1 LQVSFVYVSIREN
14 IPEGRIVQIPRLKE
28 WREARALT
36 QVELAELADVSS
48 RSVAG
53 YEAGAGARPPTVR
66 KLAEALG
73 VEVGDLR
80 GDPEHP
86 LAEALP
92 LQEKLFNGGAK
103 ERGAFIDRC
112 RRHVAARVA
121 HYENRLAVA
130 ENGGFFAGYDGVK
143 ALRDD
148 AFEEFSQLLDL
159 QNGELK
165 ERWLDDSDVPDAV
178 KEDLGFAL
186 VEAQRPF
193 VRMVG
198 RIGDRVNE
206 LAETPTEKD
215 EAARLHDELAE
226 LRRRKEASHEHKSKT
241 A

>member
-1 LQVSFVYVSIREN
+1 M
-14 IPEGRIVQIPRLKE
+14 VQIPRLRE

-36 QVELAELADVSS
+36 QVELAERAGVSS

-53 YEAGAGARPPTVR
+53 YEAGTGARPPTVR

-103 ERGAFIDRC
+103 ERGAFIERC

-130 ENGGFFAGYDGVK
+130 KNGGRFAGYEGAKD
-143 ALRDD
+143 LQDD
-148 AFEEFSQLLDL
+148 AYEEFSHLVES
-159 QNGELK
+159 QNGELS
-165 ERWLDDSDVPDAV
+165 ERWLDDPEVPEAV

-193 VRMVG
+193 IQVVG
-198 RIGDRVNE
+198 RIGDRAKE
-206 LAETPTEKD
+206 HAETP
-215 EAARLHDELAE
+215 AQLAE
-226 LRRRKEASHEHKSKT
+226 VKRREPLRDAERLTGA

>member
-1 LQVSFVYVSIREN
+1 M
-14 IPEGRIVQIPRLKE
+14 QIPRLKE

-92 LQEKLFNGGAK
+92 LQERLFNGGAK
-103 ERGAFIDRC
+103 ERGAFIERC

-130 ENGGFFAGYDGVK
+130 KNGGLFAGYKGAK
-143 ALRDD
+143 ALQDD
-148 AFEEFSQLLDL
+148 AFEEFSQLRDS
-159 QNGELK
+159 QNDELI
-165 ERWLDDSDVPDAV
+165 ERWLEDPEVPEDV

-186 VEAQRPF
+186 TEAQRPF
-193 VRMVG
+193 VRIVG
-198 RIGDRVNE
+198 RIGDRVSE
-206 LAETPTEKD
+206 LAETQAEKD
-215 EAARLHDELAE
+215 EAEQDKERQLEEMREATHRIERE
-226 LRRRKEASHEHKSKT
+226 RRT

>member
-1 LQVSFVYVSIREN
+1 
-14 IPEGRIVQIPRLKE
+14 
-28 WREARALT
+28 
-36 QVELAELADVSS
+36 VSS

-53 YEAGAGARPPTVR
+53 YEAGTGARPPTVR

-80 GDPEHP
+80 GDQEHP

-92 LQEKLFNGGAK
+92 LQEKLFNGGAT

-130 ENGGFFAGYDGVK
+130 KSGGLFAGYKGAK

-148 AFEEFSQLLDL
+148 AFEEFSQLRDS
-159 QNGELK
+159 QNAELI
-165 ERWLDDSDVPDAV
+165 ERWLDNPEVPEAV
-178 KEDLGFAL
+178 KEDLGFSL

-193 VRMVG
+193 VRIVG
-198 RIGDRVNE
+198 RISDRVNE
-206 LAETPTEKD
+206 LAETQAEKD
-215 EAARLHDELAE
+215 EAERRHDEI
-226 LRRRKEASHEHKSKT
+226 RNWTHEIKIGKS

>member
-1 LQVSFVYVSIREN
+1 M
-14 IPEGRIVQIPRLKE
+14 VQIPRLRE

-36 QVELAELADVSS
+36 QVELAERAGVSS

-53 YEAGAGARPPTVR
+53 YEAGTGARPPTVR

-103 ERGAFIDRC
+103 ERGAFIERC

-130 ENGGFFAGYDGVK
+130 KSGGLFASYEGAK
-143 ALRDD
+143 TLQDD
-148 AFEEFSQLLDL
+148 AFEEFSQLRDL
-159 QNGELK
+159 QNGELI
-165 ERWLDDSDVPDAV
+165 ERWLDDPEVPEAV

-186 VEAQRPF
+186 TEAQRPF
-193 VRMVG
+193 VRIVG
-198 RIGDRVNE
+198 RIGDRVRE
-206 LAETPTEKD
+206 LAETPAQLEEVKRREPLRD
-215 EAARLHDELAE
+215 AARLTGA
-226 LRRRKEASHEHKSKT
+226 A
-241 A
+241 